1 MCDEAEIQD
10 VLSEHSS
17 SSQSESEEDPYES
30 EDVQPYEFY
39 SGSFFHP
46 CPPRT
51 TQVVFDYHSGKRVA
65 RLKSPRD
72 LYGVS
77 IASFYQLPR
86 WPYECQVLSEKIEH
100 IEWEPP
106 VPEPMYRLT
115 GLEEEPACAD
125 PLESKVVYQVSEG
138 WKESCFMCSRV
149 GGNRS
154 PLKPVSPC
162 GCDDS
167 DSELVFESRFESGNL
182 LKAVQVGKHEYELTL
197 RTDLYTDRHTQWYYF
212 RVTNMRAGFLYRFTI
227 INFMKPTS
235 LYNHGMR
242 PLMYSEKEATTRQR
256 GWQRIGDEIKYYK
269 NNLGQGGQ
277 SYYSLSWTFRFPH
290 SRDVCYFAHCYPYTY
305 SNLQDY
311 LAGIASDPERSKY
324 CKMRVL
330 CHSLAGNI
338 VYVLTITSPSPA
350 AKGCKKKKAVILT
363 ARVHP
368 GETNSSWV
376 MKGFLD
382 YILSSQIDAQL
393 LRDTFVFKVVPMLNP
408 DGVIVGN
415 YRCSLTGRDLNRN
428 YKSRL
433 KDSFPSI
440 WFTRNMIKRVMEER
454 EILLYCDL
462 HGHSRKQNV
471 FMYGCKGRGVQ
482 NGSRR
487 LSERLFPF
495 ILSKNSPD
503 KFSFSG
509 CKFKVQRNKE
519 GTGRVVMWKMGI
531 QNSYTLEATFCGST
545 LGNRRGTHFSTKDL
559 ERLGQHFCDA
569 LLDYCDPDRAKYTMC
584 LKELEDEVK
593 QKVNHQLSL
602 DSEAFLDILS
612 DLDSSTGGSD
622 SSDSNDPPAHLMDLA
637 CKGRPRK
644 KLLKSKR
651 ERNFQRKQPK
661 LNPFQEQ
668 MDNNESTKDME
679 RTDVEAQPA
688 HGTTLGKEDNTWQL
702 GKEDNTWQ
710 VKQSSLEKLEK
721 PKKTRKGSKQ
731 NKATLSKKQSEPL
744 LQDLNAKKVS
754 VIYLVFDS
762 NGEVISTKSHSYA
775 SQQNAIKFTSRLK
788 GFHWNRP
795 LPLFKSLVPQRFP
808 LNGAPEPSCY
818 YIIPQ
823 DVSDTNVSN
832 ISLHGYE
839 SGDGVHKSVNKLFT
853 ALYSDGKIS
862 SSGSLWAGD
871 SPLERDTASS
881 VLAGAVVR
889 HDLSPLSVG
898 ISGSAPPLPP
908 NDMEVLSNLYGS
920 VTAQGN
926 YVRWRQKDTSL
937 APLDREDCAG
947 SRRHKDGTASMK
959 GEISF
964 PAVTNSSEAKA
975 IGTDEEIFLLPTTAT
990 KIRHIRNTLPKMA
1003 TRSQKSKSSSSTSV
1017 TPIRKSKGQSA
1028 NGLLQKKKL
1037 GRPICPWSREDQA
1050 DRQYPMLPLSTWKD
1064 VLIGL
1069 QPSEGRAP
1077 VGSTPLHFRNQL
1089 VATAPKEDISKHR
1102 TNNSWN
1108 MSMKPGQRVSLAP
1121 LPKQSQNSPVSKV
1134 LEF

>member
-39 SGSFFHP
+39 SAGSFFHP

-688 HGTTLGKEDNTWQL
+688 HGTT
-702 GKEDNTWQ
+702 

>member
-39 SGSFFHP
+39 SAGSFFHP

-77 IASFYQLPR
+77 LASFYQLPR
-86 WPYECQVLSEKIEH
+86 WPYECQVLKEKIEH
-100 IEWEPP
+100 IEWEPL
-106 VPEPMYRLT
+106 VPEPIYRLT
-115 GLEEEPACAD
+115 GLEEEPACTD

-138 WKESCFMCSRV
+138 WKELCFMCSRV

-154 PLKPVSPC
+154 PLKPVSSC
-162 GCDDS
+162 GCD

-197 RTDLYTDRHTQWYYF
+197 RTDLYTNRHTQWYYF
-212 RVTNMRAGFLYRFTI
+212 RVTNMRAGILYRFTI

-242 PLMYSEKEATTRQR
+242 PLMYSEKEATTRQI
-256 GWQRIGDEIKYYK
+256 GWKRIGDEIKYYK
-269 NNLGQGGQ
+269 NNLGQDGQ

-311 LAGIASDPERSKY
+311 LAGIASDPERSKF

-350 AKGCKKKKAVILT
+350 AKESKKKKAVILT

-462 HGHSRKQNV
+462 HGHSKKQNV

-482 NGSRR
+482 NGGRR

-503 KFSFSG
+503 KFCFSG

-559 ERLGQHFCDA
+559 ESLGQHFCDA
-569 LLDYCDPDRAKYTMC
+569 LLDYCDPDRAKYIMC

-593 QKVNHQLSL
+593 QNVNHQLSL
-602 DSEAFLDILS
+602 DSEAFLNILS

-622 SSDSNDPPAHLMDLA
+622 SSDSNDPPAHLMELA

-651 ERNFQRKQPK
+651 ERNSQRKQPK

-668 MDNNESTKDME
+668 QDNNESTKDKE
-679 RTDVEAQPA
+679 RTDVEDQPA
-688 HGTTLGKEDNTWQL
+688 HGTT
-702 GKEDNTWQ
+702 
-710 VKQSSLEKLEK
+710 VKQSSLET
-721 PKKTRKGSKQ
+721 PKKTQKGSKQ
-731 NKATLSKKQSEPL
+731 NKATWSKKQSEPL

-775 SQQNAIKFTSRLK
+775 SDQNAIKLTSRLK

-795 LPLFKSLVPQRFP
+795 LPLFKSLLPQRFP
-808 LNGAPEPSCY
+808 LNCAPEPSCY

-823 DVSDTNVSN
+823 DVSDTHVSN
-832 ISLHGYE
+832 ISLHG
-839 SGDGVHKSVNKLFT
+839 SGDGVHKSVKGPFA
-853 ALYSDGKIS
+853 ALYSDGKLS

-881 VLAGAVVR
+881 VLAGEVVR
-889 HDLSPLSVG
+889 NDLSPLSVG
-898 ISGSAPPLPP
+898 ISGSASPLAP

-926 YVRWRQKDTSL
+926 DVRWRQKNTSS

-947 SRRHKDGTASMK
+947 SRRDKDGTASMK
-959 GEISF
+959 GEISL
-964 PAVTNSSEAKA
+964 PAVTNSSVAKA
-975 IGTDEEIFLLPTTAT
+975 IVTDEEMFLHPTTGT
-990 KIRHIRNTLPKMA
+990 RIWHVRNTLPKMV
-1003 TRSQKSKSSSSTSV
+1003 TRSQKSKSFSSTSV
-1017 TPIRKSKGQSA
+1017 TPPRKGNGQSA

-1037 GRPICPWSREDQA
+1037 GRPICPFSREDQA
-1050 DRQYPMLPLSTWKD
+1050 DRQYPMLPMSTWKD
-1064 VLIGL
+1064 VMIGL
-1069 QPSEGRAP
+1069 QQSEGGAP
-1077 VGSTPLHFRNQL
+1077 LGGTPLQFKSQL

-1102 TNNSWN
+1102 TYNSGN
-1108 MSMKPGQRVSLAP
+1108 TSKKPGQRVSLAP
-1121 LPKQSQNSPVSKV
+1121 LPKQISPDSK
-1134 LEF
+1134 LCLNYS